1 MTKLSITLAVLF
13 LCGTLAWS
21 TPSVGAITKAE
32 VKDISGELICY
43 CGCASKVVATC
54 GCGTADHIEE
64 DIEKDLESGKTK
76 DQIIA
81 AYLATHGEQ
90 GLATPI
96 ASGFNLSAWAIPI
109 LMFCVG
115 GAVIRSALVQ
125 WHRKGVDGQPASAPE
140 NEPKR
145 VSQSETRRRD
155 QILNDIQDME

>member
-1 MTKLSITLAVLF
+1 MTKLSITVALLV

-21 TPSVGAITKAE
+21 TPSTGAVTKAE

-81 AYLATHGEQ
+81 AYLETHGEQ

-96 ASGFNLSAWAIPI
+96 ASGFNLSAWVVPI

-115 GAVIRSALVQ
+115 GMVIRSALVQ
-125 WHRKGVDGQPASAPE
+125 WHRKGLNGQPASIPE
-140 NEPKR
+140 NGSKR
-145 VSQSETRRRD
+145 ASQNGTKRRD
-155 QILNDIQDME
+155 QILNDLEDME